1 MVLSACN
8 SIGVVTINMAR
19 IAYLSKSEAEFIE
32 RLDRLMLLAKNS
44 LEVKRK
50 ALERLTNE
58 GLFPYSVFY
67 LKTVKQRFKSYWANH
82 FSTIGLIGMN
92 EACLNLSGVGIDT
105 EAGRELSLR
114 ILQYMKKR
122 LEEFQDETGNLYN
135 LEATPGEGA
144 SYRLAKL
151 DKSRFPQLITSGKD
165 GSYYTNST
173 QLPVN
178 FSGDLFEALA
188 LQDKLQ
194 QQYTGGTVFHCFLG
208 ERIDDPAMARD
219 LLMKVSQNF
228 RLPYFTL
235 TPTFSICPEHG
246 YIRGEVAEC
255 LTCGAATEIYS
266 RIVGYFRPVSQWN
279 KGKVAEF
286 SERKLFKPELRDNE
300 DISDGDLRNEGH
312 FPDRLS
318 GQDCG
323 SDLYEGCNFRCPFC
337 HNSSLVLGTNS
348 ETLSSAD
355 VLRDIERRKG
365 FIDGVV
371 ITGGEPAIN
380 EDLPGFIREIRKRGL
395 AVKLDTNGSH
405 PEMLQKLI
413 ESRLVD
419 FVSMDIK
426 TTWPKY
432 KLATG
437 SDADIEILKKS
448 IGLIKSSNIDY
459 EFRTTCV
466 PTLVNA
472 EDIDAI
478 SRISGSRGLYTLQ
491 QFQPEDAF
499 SEEYRRITPYS
510 FAALH
515 SLLEIAC
522 ANAPGSRLIGI

>member
-1 MVLSACN
+1 MVICGMKGTSL
-8 SIGVVTINMAR
+8 IDYPGK
-19 IAYLSKSEAEFIE
+19 IAAVI
-32 RLDRLMLLAKNS
+32 
-44 LEVKRK
+44 
-50 ALERLTNE
+50 
-58 GLFPYSVFY
+58 
-67 LKTVKQRFKSYWANH
+67 
-82 FSTIGLIGMN
+82 
-92 EACLNLSGVGIDT
+92 
-105 EAGRELSLR
+105 
-114 ILQYMKKR
+114 
-122 LEEFQDETGNLYN
+122 
-135 LEATPGEGA
+135 
-144 SYRLAKL
+144 
-151 DKSRFPQLITSGKD
+151 
-165 GSYYTNST
+165 YT
-173 QLPVN
+173 
-178 FSGDLFEALA
+178 
-188 LQDKLQ
+188 K
-194 QQYTGGTVFHCFLG
+194 
-208 ERIDDPAMARD
+208 
-219 LLMKVSQNF
+219 
-228 RLPYFTL
+228 
-235 TPTFSICPEHG
+235 
-246 YIRGEVAEC
+246 
-255 LTCGAATEIYS
+255 
-266 RIVGYFRPVSQWN
+266 
-279 KGKVAEF
+279 
-286 SERKLFKPELRDNE
+286 
-300 DISDGDLRNEGH
+300 
-312 FPDRLS
+312 
-318 GQDCG
+318 
-323 SDLYEGCNFRCPFC
+323 GCNFRCPFC

-365 FIDGVV
+365 FVDGVV

-395 AVKLDTNGSH
+395 AVKLDTNGC

-522 ANAPGSRLIGI
+522 ANAPRSRLIGI